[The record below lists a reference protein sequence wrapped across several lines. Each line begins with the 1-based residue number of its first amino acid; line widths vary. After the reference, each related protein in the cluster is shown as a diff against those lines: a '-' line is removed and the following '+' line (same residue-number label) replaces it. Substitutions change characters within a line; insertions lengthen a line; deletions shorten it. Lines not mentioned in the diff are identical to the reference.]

1 MSVLHYHEFEDEEG
15 SLASV
20 AQRCA
25 EGLVRCLERAEDEN
39 LRDII
44 LTSLFELYCEDL
56 DLGGYGIGD
65 GIPDAIVKLATPE
78 ERQKVARWVEA
89 VIPREDGWRTGY
101 QRGALGQFLLHLRHD
116 TLDDEIEEHAD
127 TAYQLV
133 LERSRTGEEGSF
145 LEWLKTWHERR
156 GEIDE
161 AFEYSA
167 TLFWRRPYLETYK
180 EMRRLGERTS
190 ELQPGWQAR
199 RETLLS
205 ELNQKEHYAL
215 LTEVYLLDGA
225 VDAALGSLAQL
236 ERIGR
241 SSNRLSL
248 AVARA
253 AERSRP
259 REAIK
264 FYRAEINRLIE
275 ARGRRSYAEAAQ
287 HLLRVG
293 ELYER
298 LGEIDAWE
306 GYLRGLRE
314 DYKRL
319 RALQEELTKVGWVIG
334 CRLNPK

>member
-1 MSVLHYHEFEDEEG
+1 M
-15 SLASV
+15 
-20 AQRCA
+20 
-25 EGLVRCLERAEDEN
+25 
-39 LRDII
+39 
-44 LTSLFELYCEDL
+44 
-56 DLGGYGIGD
+56 
-65 GIPDAIVKLATPE
+65 
-78 ERQKVARWVEA
+78 ARWVEE
-89 VIPREDGWRTGY
+89 VIPKEDGWRTGY
-101 QRGALGQFLLHLRHD
+101 QRGVLGQFLLELQRD
-116 TLDDEIEEHAD
+116 TLDDEAFLRICRETGRTEDLVERLLSLERLEDATEEVQDAEDYRFLKLIDLFIKEHAD

-133 LERSRTGEEGSF
+133 LERSWTSEEGSF

-156 GEIDE
+156 GEIDK

-167 TLFWRRPYLETYK
+167 TLFWRRPYLKTYR

-215 LTEVYLLDGA
+215 LTEMYLLDGA
-225 VDAALGSLAQL
+225 VGAALGSLAQL
-236 ERIGR
+236 EKMGR

-259 REAIK
+259 EETIK
-264 FYRAEINRLIE
+264 LYRAEIDRLIE

-298 LGEIDAWE
+298 LGWIDVWE
-306 GYLRGLRE
+306 SYLKALRE
-314 DYKRL
+314 RYKKL
-319 RALQEELTKVGWVIG
+319 RALQEELTKVGLRVQG
-334 CRLNPK
+334 